1 LIPQEGKKRRKKAK
15 TSFQIYSLIHNTF
28 WLLNMGLHEK
38 SQVEGVLENSE
49 KNRKWVIN
57 LRKPLKPINT
67 RITLEKSEEEK
78 EINMEEECSTTPRGE
93 GSRIPVT
100 LICPPAPRKRKSS
113 LKWNYRGKTR
123 EFFTPPELETVFI
136 RHVERAIAN

>member
-1 LIPQEGKKRRKKAK
+1 
-15 TSFQIYSLIHNTF
+15 
-28 WLLNMGLHEK
+28 MGLHEK

-49 KNRKWVIN
+49 KNKKWVIN

-67 RITLEKSEEEK
+67 IITLEKSEKEE

-93 GSRIPVT
+93 ESRIPVT